1 MIERAHPLQPQA
13 ADAAQCAAV
22 SLASAPALTR
32 IAVRAGGAAAIAI
45 GDRLGVAL
53 PAVPF
58 RITEHRGRFALWL
71 GPDEWLVLANEGM
84 ELLPSTHAAG
94 SIVDVSH
101 AITGIIVMGSHAAW
115 AINAFCALDLH
126 PSAFPVGMCTRTAFA
141 KAQIVLWRTATDT
154 FRIEVA
160 RSFAPYVWDCL
171 EEARREFL
179 PSGEGE
185 LSPQRR

>member
-1 MIERAHPLQPQA
+1 MIERTHPLQRQA
-13 ADAAQCAAV
+13 MNAPRCAAV
-22 SLASAPALTR
+22 TLSAAPPQTR
-32 IAVRAGGAAAIAI
+32 VVVRAGGAAVLAV

-58 RITEHRGRFALWL
+58 RTTEYRGRFALWL
-71 GPDEWLVLANEGM
+71 GPDEWLVLASEGA
-84 ELLPSTHAAG
+84 ELPTADTTA

-101 AITGIIVMGSHAAW
+101 AITGIIVTGSRAAW

-126 PSAFPVGMCTRTAFA
+126 PSAFPVGMCTRTVFA

-160 RSFAPYVWDCL
+160 RSFAPYVWACL
-171 EEARREFL
+171 EEGRREFL
-179 PSGEGE
+179 PACEQE
-185 LSPQRR
+185 KSPQRR